1 MCCRA
6 SHRTSTSISGAFI
19 QLTICRVLSSPVPG
33 KACHAFALRSRI
45 CCHDIS
51 PNAFSEACGNGAPNA
66 IIQWIKGCSRT
77 RLKRCQ
83 SASPRAGENPCV
95 DWSCACVKSSHEKR
109 CSKRCACQSVRQP
122 DSPNP
127 SMLNTCLELSHVNRA
142 KNCSIHSGEA

>member
-19 QLTICRVLSSPVPG
+19 QLTICRVLSSPYPARPATPLRCV
-33 KACHAFALRSRI
+33 HASVAMTYPQRLQRGLWQWRTQRHHPVDKRLFTYRV
-45 CCHDIS
+45 
-51 PNAFSEACGNGAPNA
+51 EAMPER
-66 IIQWIKGCSRT
+66 Q
-77 RLKRCQ
+77 
-83 SASPRAGENPCV
+83 PRAGENPGV